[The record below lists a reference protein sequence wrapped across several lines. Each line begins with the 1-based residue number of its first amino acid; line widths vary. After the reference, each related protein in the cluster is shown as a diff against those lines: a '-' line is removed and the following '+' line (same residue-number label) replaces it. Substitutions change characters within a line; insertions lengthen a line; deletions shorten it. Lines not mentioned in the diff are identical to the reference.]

1 MSNQPLI
8 TLYDHQDWQL
18 RSAELWDAEPICQY
32 FCRNK
37 AYLKPWEPEREA
49 GFYQVNHWRQKLVK
63 LAELHRL
70 SLGFYFII
78 FHPLHD
84 KVIGTLSFGQIT
96 RFPFHAGSLGYSLDP
111 EFQGQGIMT
120 TCVKKVCDY
129 LFKQQ
134 NLHRIQAAHM
144 PNNTASRA
152 VLERSGF
159 EYEGLAKDYLL
170 IDGQWQDHCLLAL
183 TNAQWQSRTRTIYN
197 D

>member
-8 TLYDHQDWQL
+8 TLYDHPDWQL

-78 FHPLHD
+78 FHPVTRQGHRHLVVRSNHP
-84 KVIGTLSFGQIT
+84 ISLSRRVT
-96 RFPFHAGSLGYSLDP
+96 W
-111 EFQGQGIMT
+111 
-120 TCVKKVCDY
+120 
-129 LFKQQ
+129 LF
-134 NLHRIQAAHM
+134 
-144 PNNTASRA
+144 S
-152 VLERSGF
+152 
-159 EYEGLAKDYLL
+159 
-170 IDGQWQDHCLLAL
+170 
-183 TNAQWQSRTRTIYN
+183 
-197 D
+197 